1 VTTTALA
8 AVVITHDSAA
18 HLSRTLEALRPQL
31 CDDDELI
38 VVDCASGDGSPAA
51 ARAAAPDA
59 RVIALDHNAG
69 FAGGACIG
77 ADAAT
82 APLLFF
88 LNPDAV
94 PAAGCIAALRAAAAD
109 QPGWGAWQALVVQSD
124 ERTVNSAGNEVHW
137 LGFGWAGGCDQP
149 VAATDPAQRAVTF
162 ASGAALV
169 VRREAWDAVGGFAP
183 EYFMYGEDLDLGLRL
198 RLAGW
203 ESGIVPAARVT
214 HDYTFAK
221 GDFKWF
227 HLERNRWWTV
237 LGAYPSPLLA
247 LLAPAL
253 LAFEVA
259 LLIIAARDGW
269 LAPKIRSQRAV
280 LGSLRWA
287 LARRRRV
294 QNVGRVR
301 AGHFAEGLTA
311 SLDSPYLDA
320 PAPLVAMQS
329 AYWRLVR
336 ALLSRRA

>member
-8 AVVITHDSAA
+8 AVVVTHDSAA
-18 HLSRTLEALRPQL
+18 HLSATLQALRAQL
-31 CDDDELI
+31 TDDDELI
-38 VVDCASGDGSPAA
+38 VVDCASRDGSAA
-51 ARAAAPDA
+51 SVRAAVPDA
-59 RVIALDHNAG
+59 QVVALQHNAG
-69 FAGGACIG
+69 FAGGASVG
-77 ADAAT
+77 AHAAT
-82 APLLFF
+82 APLLLF
-88 LNPDAV
+88 LNPDAL
-94 PAAGCIAALRAAAAD
+94 PSPGCIAALRLAAAE
-109 QPGWGAWQALVVQSD
+109 QPGWGAWQALVLQSD

-149 VAATDPAQRAVTF
+149 LAAIGTTPRAVSF

-169 VRREAWDAVGGFAP
+169 VRREAWEAVGGFSP

-203 ESGIVPAARVT
+203 ESGIVPGARVV

-237 LGAYPSPLLA
+237 LGAYPGALLV

-253 LAFEVA
+253 LAFEFA
-259 LLIIAARDGW
+259 LLVIAARDGW
-269 LAPKIRSQRAV
+269 LVPKIRAQRAV

-294 QNVGRVR
+294 QSVARVR
-301 AGHFAEGLTA
+301 AGGFAEALTA

-320 PAPLVAMQS
+320 PAPLVALQAS
-329 AYWRLVR
+329 YWRLVR